1 MCEVIV
7 LSLHPLPKALSE
19 RSVDVVKRGKTEVK
33 EFMLNMF
40 SLSNCAAVLN
50 WTLTSTKFW
59 HLQFFG
65 GGGWEGVGVDVKNLI
80 IEA

>member
-1 MCEVIV
+1 
-7 LSLHPLPKALSE
+7 
-19 RSVDVVKRGKTEVK
+19 
-33 EFMLNMF
+33 MLNMF
-40 SLSNCAAVLN
+40 SLSNCAAALN